1 MCRLNSEIPLA
12 IQDRDDPLATT
23 AICPPLQSSRHPMV
37 CSLQRP
43 VLPGTLDP
51 SRLPQHV
58 AVIMDGNGRWAKGR
72 GLPRIAGH
80 KQGVDTLKELLRCC
94 KEWGIPALT
103 VYAFSTENWRRS
115 SSEVDFLMRL
125 FERMLRRELAELCE
139 EGVRISFA
147 GGLDA
152 LPRSLQD
159 EIHRAETATLGNDAV
174 RLTVAMNYG
183 GRDEIVE
190 GVKAIAHQARQGTL
204 NPEDIDADFFG
215 RFLYLSDL
223 PDPDLLIRTSGE
235 QRLSNFLL
243 WQMAYTELYFADVQ
257 WPDFS
262 PNQFQEALQVFQS
275 RDRRFGGIKHQQ

>member
-1 MCRLNSEIPLA
+1 
-12 IQDRDDPLATT
+12 
-23 AICPPLQSSRHPMV
+23 MV
-37 CSLQRP
+37 CSLQRSS
-43 VLPGTLDP
+43 LPATLKADC
-51 SRLPQHV
+51 LPQHV
-58 AVIMDGNGRWAKGR
+58 AVIMDGNGRWAQRR

-80 KQGVDTLKELLRCC
+80 KQGVQTLKDLLRCC

-115 SSEVDFLMRL
+115 STEVDFLMKL
-125 FERMLRRELAELCE
+125 FERMLRHELKELCE
-139 EGVRISFA
+139 EGVRVSFA
-147 GGLDA
+147 GNLTV
-152 LPRSLQD
+152 LPKSLQA
-159 EIHRAETATLGNDAV
+159 EIERAETATLANTDV

-190 GVKAIAHQARQGTL
+190 GVKAIAQQASQGNL
-204 NPEDIDADFFG
+204 NPDDINAEFFG
-215 RFLYLSDL
+215 RYLYLSDL

-262 PNQFQEALQVFQS
+262 LDEFQKALETFQV
-275 RDRRFGGIKHQQ
+275 RHRRFGGV

>member
-1 MCRLNSEIPLA
+1 
-12 IQDRDDPLATT
+12 
-23 AICPPLQSSRHPMV
+23 MV
-37 CSLQRP
+37 CSLQLSP
-43 VLPGTLDP
+43 LPATLKADC
-51 SRLPQHV
+51 LPQHV
-58 AVIMDGNGRWAKGR
+58 AVIMDGNGRWAQGR

-80 KQGVDTLKELLRCC
+80 KQGVQTLKDLLRCC

-115 SSEVDFLMRL
+115 ATEVEFLMRL

-147 GGLDA
+147 GNLSA
-152 LPRSLQD
+152 LPQSLQD
-159 EIHRAETATLGNDAV
+159 EIARAETATLANTEV

-183 GRDEIVE
+183 GRDEIVD
-190 GVKAIAHQARQGTL
+190 GVRAIAQQASQGNL
-204 NPEDIDADFFG
+204 NPDDINAEFFG
-215 RFLYLSDL
+215 RYLYLSDL

-262 PNQFQEALQVFQS
+262 LDEFRKALETLQS
-275 RDRRFGGIKHQQ
+275 RHRRFGGV